1 MSCGSSRPRIVMTIV
16 SVALLCACQ
25 SSRSPNA
32 GPRFDPVEPFATAA
46 SSTTTIVGHNAAP
59 QWTARSFTTSST
71 DGTSGTCVELST
83 AATVATTCIA
93 SPGVFSWTVA
103 DAHFVVALGD
113 IALTDGSVIRA
124 DATGLAVGFLPF
136 DAIPTS
142 DGRSSCG
149 RHDLAS
155 AVAEHYP
162 DSTVAWLPAR
172 CDGGGGVASVT
183 ALLADRTQVIAL
195 MEKSNDGAW
204 LVFATFR
211 APVKCKLLDV
221 SSRNKCKL
229 LRYDD

>member
-1 MSCGSSRPRIVMTIV
+1 MTIVITIV

-25 SSRSPNA
+25 SSRSPN
-32 GPRFDPVEPFATAA
+32 PRPQFEPVEPFATTP
-46 SSTTTIVGHNAAP
+46 SSTTTIAALTAAP
-59 QWTARSFTTSST
+59 QWTARSFTAANS
-71 DGTSGTCVELST
+71 DGTTRTCVEIST
-83 AATVATTCIA
+83 ATTVATTCIT

-124 DATGLAVGFLPF
+124 DTAGIAVGFLPS
-136 DAIPTS
+136 DAIPTT
-142 DGRSSCG
+142 DVRNACG
-149 RHDLAS
+149 RHDLAP

-172 CDGGGGVASVT
+172 CEGGGGVASVT
-183 ALLADRTQVIAL
+183 ALLADRTEVIAL
-195 MEKSNDGAW
+195 MEKTNDGEW